1 MYHREAIHACPDAEC
16 PNAFILFLRALDL
29 GEAVRLEYTGMAVL
43 YPIRKY
49 PDSVLRQK
57 AQPITEITDEVRKL
71 ATDMIETMYAAS
83 GVGLAAN
90 QVGVALRLIVIDM
103 GGEER
108 PNTVAVINP
117 EIVEAVGEETAEE
130 GCLSVP
136 GFYEPV
142 KRALHVT
149 VKVTDLDGSERT
161 VKCTGLAARAFQ
173 HEIDHLDGILF
184 IDHLSPLKKQLFR
197 KEYLKQSK

>member
-1 MYHREAIHACPDAEC
+1 MAI
-16 PNAFILFLRALDL
+16 
-29 GEAVRLEYTGMAVL
+29 L

-49 PDSVLRQK
+49 PDPILRQVAAPIEK
-57 AQPITEITDEVRKL
+57 ITEETRTL
-71 ATDMIETMYAAS
+71 AADMVETMFAAN

-90 QVGVALRLIVIDM
+90 QVGVSLRLVVIEM
-103 GGEER
+103 GTENQR
-108 PNTVAVINP
+108 ATVALVNP
-117 EIVEAVGEETAEE
+117 EIMLATDEEVAEE

-149 VKVTDLDGSERT
+149 VKGTDLDGSEKIL
-161 VKCTGLAARAFQ
+161 KCSGLAARAFQ

-184 IDHLSPLKKQLFR
+184 VDRLSPLKRQLFR

>member
-1 MYHREAIHACPDAEC
+1 MAI
-16 PNAFILFLRALDL
+16 
-29 GEAVRLEYTGMAVL
+29 L

-49 PDSVLRQK
+49 PDSILRQK
-57 AQPITEITDEVRKL
+57 AAPIKEITDEIRSL
-71 ATDMIETMYAAS
+71 AADMVETMHAAN

-90 QVGVALRLIVIDM
+90 QVGVSLRLVVIDM
-103 GGEER
+103 GEEKE
-108 PNTVAVINP
+108 PNVVTFINP
-117 EIVEAVGEETAEE
+117 EIIEATDEEIAEE

-149 VKVTDLDGSERT
+149 VRGTGLDGSEQT
-161 VKCTGLAARAFQ
+161 MKCSGLSARACQ
-173 HEIDHLDGILF
+173 HEIDHLEGILF

>member
-1 MYHREAIHACPDAEC
+1 M
-16 PNAFILFLRALDL
+16 
-29 GEAVRLEYTGMAVL
+29 GMAIL

-49 PDSVLRQK
+49 PDSILRVVATPVK
-57 AQPITEITDEVRKL
+57 EITDEIRGL
-71 ATDMIETMYAAS
+71 SADMVETMYAAN

-90 QVGVALRLIVIDM
+90 QVGVSLRLIVIDT
-103 GGEER
+103 GSEKER
-108 PNTVAVINP
+108 NAIAVINP
-117 EIVEAVGEETAEE
+117 EIVEAADEEVAEE

-142 KRALHVT
+142 KRALHVS
-149 VKVTDLDGSERT
+149 VRGIGLDGLETILR
-161 VKCTGLAARAFQ
+161 CTGLAARVFQ

-184 IDHLSPLKKQLFR
+184 IDHLSPLKRQLFR

>member
-1 MYHREAIHACPDAEC
+1 
-16 PNAFILFLRALDL
+16 
-29 GEAVRLEYTGMAVL
+29 MAVL

-49 PDSVLRQK
+49 PDSILRQK
-57 AQPITEITDEVRKL
+57 ASPIEEITDEVRKL
-71 ATDMIETMYAAS
+71 AADMIETMQAAS

-90 QVGVALRLIVIDM
+90 QVGVALRLIIVDM
-103 GGEER
+103 GGEQG
-108 PNTVAVINP
+108 PHIIAVINP
-117 EIVEAVGEETAEE
+117 QIVESAGEETAEE

-149 VKVTDLDGSERT
+149 VKGIDLDGSEQT

-173 HEIDHLDGILF
+173 HEIDHLDGTLF
-184 IDHLSPLKKQLFR
+184 IDHLSPLKRQLFR